1 MVAIFTGA
9 GTGFER
15 GSGSALGSSGL
26 LGSASVG
33 RGGEQLLLN
42 AATGNLLISRQ
53 DEFLVGR
60 GPDVAVSRTYNS
72 LGDGSDDNGDNWL
85 QSTDRKLFG
94 FDGALNAVGSVVKRR
109 AADGSVVTYVSDGTA
124 YRATNSAGIHDK
136 VTYDG
141 SWHWSSEDGRIV
153 EDYGYWVN
161 GYVITRQTDATSGD
175 SLTFTYS
182 GDKLTTVTTADGGQ
196 IQYSWSGNHITQVV
210 SGDGTA
216 TRYYYDS
223 YDRLSR
229 VDTELT
235 GGGSVYSL
243 FYTYDGSSK
252 RVASL
257 AQTDGSRIEFTYAQI
272 GGDYRVTAVKQWVD
286 EGVSRTT
293 RIDYD
298 LANRVTTVID
308 PAGVGTRFYY
318 DSVGKLTRL
327 DEAAAGPGAAE
338 HITTF
343 QYSGDDLEAV
353 RGYDGAAK
361 LATNSFS
368 SYMAYLR
375 DARGNIVQT
384 VDGTLHTVVRTY
396 SASNRLL
403 TETSYTGLDPDG
415 AGGVLP
421 SGGMTTRYVYDSQD
435 RLTYTVSAEGRVTQY
450 SYTYDLP
457 TMVTTYVDQRFNLAG
472 WAADV
477 APSAAQMDAWRSAIA
492 DKSTVQ
498 LHQNWYDGRGNLT
511 RTTEWGAANADG
523 TPSSANDYK
532 TTHYVYD
539 SAGRLLSKTVAGTN
553 PQTFVYDG
561 LGRLISSTDANG
573 ATTLTIYRDG
583 LNQVDTVTLP
593 AGGNLVNQS
602 GWPTQPAGSQPVR
615 GPNLVDNSRWPEEVE
630 GPNLIDLANW
640 PGNPA
645 SVPGGTATLPT
656 WNNSYTPE
664 TQWVSTIG
672 PNGLPVVA
680 MNAGQSDAYD
690 PGGGNQTNL
699 STYDPTKAYRFTLN
713 FQVTEANKHLVFFG
727 LFGDGAN
734 AMVRNGQDGSED
746 GNPYFTYA
754 IPGSGN
760 SLQAGRWYTMVGYV
774 LPAGA
779 ENVAWGSLGG
789 VYDAETGDKVLN
801 VNSFRWNETYTGSKA
816 GVRFF
821 NYYNKEI
828 QGYYTN
834 FYKPEMHQLNF
845 GSGPASIEGWSNVL
859 SYLGETRWTRTTGPD
874 GSPVWAIKTGQLDA
888 NEPGG
893 GNHSNAITID
903 GSKAYEFTYYFKK
916 TDLDSHNI
924 YFGAQDAW
932 DGSSYVRQ
940 AWDGGVQHNPYFFSA
955 GTDWQTQNLQS
966 DRWYKVVG
974 YVFPEGSANINTADY
989 GGVYDMTTGQRIA
1002 SVNNFRWYE
1011 GRPSNQVTSR
1021 FFNYYGQADQ
1031 GWSTLFYKP
1040 EVREYQGPMPVQAGY
1055 AQVPGWYNPG
1065 YHVDET
1071 NWVRMLGPD
1080 GRPVVAIQ
1088 SGQAD
1093 YSAEGG
1099 GNYTNTATID
1109 PSQAYEFSIYFQ
1121 LSATDQHHVYLGLT
1135 PSYPAYVDQQWS
1147 GVASENPYFMY
1158 WVPTAAAGYQPG
1170 KWYKIVGYVL
1180 PQGSALGTAS
1190 NYGGVYDV
1198 ATGQKIEAVSNY
1210 QWSAGRPD
1218 NSVFLRFFNYYEE
1231 SLQNKSTY
1239 FYGASFRPVDDF
1251 VQSTFDEATLV
1262 RSAHYNRAGEL
1273 VSLTEAGKNVTGG
1286 TATYAYDE
1294 AGRLKSATDFRGNT
1308 HYYVYDKRGRKTAD
1322 VAADGTMV
1330 EYRYDAEGRQ
1340 VASVR
1345 YYQTLSVGQMQ
1356 LLRETDGILDVARI
1370 RPVASGTVD
1379 VWTWTVYDIAGR
1391 VLETIQGDGAVT
1403 AHEYDGAGRLVR
1415 TMGYANKLSSGQIAA
1430 LIANPVSGVLLP
1442 GSSAGDRA
1450 SRSFFD
1456 KDGLLLG
1463 TLDGEGYL
1471 SRTLYDGAGQVIE
1484 TIAYANATGTAYR
1497 AAGTLDQLATS
1508 AGTSG
1513 ADRHVHFVY
1522 DGQGLLRYQ
1531 IDPLGAVTE
1540 YGYVEPYSWA
1550 YGRVRSTT
1558 RYAGTIALPGTFTLG
1573 SVASALSSAGLVG
1586 AAGNRTSYNVYDR
1599 AGQLIYAIDA
1609 AGGVIGHVYD
1619 DLGRIVKTIAFAEP
1633 RPTSSQPLPGDMEA
1647 WAAARAGN
1655 AANRVT
1661 RAFYNGRGDLLYAID
1676 AEGFVTE
1683 NRYDADG
1690 RVVRTIRYDLKTSIS
1705 DGATAAVVAAA
1716 VASSDYA
1723 DTQTV
1728 YDVQGRVSDQYDAA
1742 GTRTWYWYRGNGQL
1756 GQVSRAFGTVDQSDI
1771 WYFHDAA
1778 GRLLVR
1784 YDAAGTPEQAITQY
1798 EYDGLGDLVSTT
1810 DPNFHTTSF
1819 DYDRAGRLVRQRN
1832 SLAEPTNFTYNAF
1845 GERVS
1850 VTNARGFS
1858 TYSEYDQAGRVT
1870 SVVDALNYTTTTR
1883 YTAFGEVASVT
1894 RGAAVTSFAYDKLGR
1909 AVTTT
1914 DAEGGVETSGY
1925 DAFGNRIRLVNKLGG
1940 ITDYSY
1946 DRRGL
1951 LAEERVQ
1958 AILDG
1963 SGNVVTAAFS
1973 RNRYEYDARG
1983 NVVHRI
1989 EAYGL
1994 AEQRDSWFEYDKANR
2009 LTSKW
2014 GEAVSVGL
2022 SQAMATPREYYR
2034 YDTRGNLVETIDA
2047 NGARTLSY
2055 YDDLDRKVA
2064 QVTPAGTAGTQGVLS
2079 TFAYDAVGNLTA
2091 SRTWATL
2098 VALPGMAGGTPPG
2111 NPGGAYRE
2119 TVNSYDN
2126 LDRLKTTSVANQS
2139 VGYWNGSSYAYATG
2153 VTLTTS
2159 YDYDVVGN
2167 VVRTTGPDGAV
2178 VHSYYDALDRKT
2190 AQVDAGSWLTTWSY
2204 DAEGNVLSEWRYAG
2218 QATGVSIAGYGAPGT
2233 QGDDRVTNFAYDK
2246 MGRRIRES
2254 RWLVETWSLNAANG
2268 QLVGGGG
2275 RWADIQYSYNA
2286 LGEVRTKTEATGD
2299 VTTYSYDNAGR
2310 LIQEARPGFNGVT
2323 PTVRYQ
2329 YNGLGQLTVTRQGDA
2344 SLSGNDRIST
2354 NLYDGA
2360 GRLTGVSD
2368 ALGQT
2373 RSYYYDAAGR
2383 KVGEYY
2389 TRELGNGGSLGAGT
2403 LVTEGISYQYDL
2415 AGNVVRQAIN
2425 TIAGGSWSEV
2435 SSTQSAYDAFGAITA
2450 RGTNGGWQE
2459 QFRYDTAGHLV
2470 ASNAG
2475 DGVWRIHAYDKA
2487 GRQTLAIESNGSTDL
2502 SGLSQASAI
2511 ALIAGGTVTA
2521 SATVYDGRGQAVQAV
2536 QIQRQTA
2543 VGGAVQNIATAR
2555 GYTAFGELAW
2565 ETDAYGRQTDY
2576 SYNTMG
2582 RVTQIQRPSV
2592 SVTAENGTVSSTRPT
2607 ERMFYDISGRLIGT
2621 QDANS
2626 VWTGSGVKT
2635 TRQLLAGTGYG
2646 DGAALMVRE
2655 WHPDGGIV
2663 ANSYDVFGDQVDS
2676 WDALNRH
2683 TSMAYDKLG
2692 RLTQVTRPATA
2703 AGTLVQS
2710 YAYDVLGNRIG
2721 AWNNA
2726 VGYAG
2731 RERTQYDALGRIT
2744 LQVAF
2749 GGDTTTTSYGWDG
2762 AMATSGLGTFG
2773 GWVATSSY
2781 ANGMTSVART
2791 DLQGRLTSK
2800 TDLGGHV
2807 TSAGY
2812 DLAGRMTSRTTTG
2825 AHGTESASY
2834 AWLNNGQI
2842 GSMSTSAG
2850 GITTTQSSSYDLSG
2864 NKLAEYSTRAGVV
2877 IQNATAT
2884 YDALNRLVT
2893 WSESGSDASIT
2904 PAASSTYEYD
2914 ANSNVMRTLSS
2925 FRYLDQNGAALGFVA
2940 TKDDV
2945 YRYDTMNRMVRGGG
2959 VDIAYDVAG
2968 QRVRVATWSDGLTWT
2983 GWRARAPGSGQIVLA
2998 DDPSMYEWQGYNWTP
3013 AGRATY
3019 SGQVVETYSYTADG
3033 QLDQVWVSAEQASA
3047 NGGPFVQ
3054 ANGTF
3059 GPAVRRAAFA
3069 YDLQGRL
3076 TGQTDYE
3083 ADGTTVAYS
3092 RSELWYDAAGR
3103 LYHEMQVVRQG
3114 ADTLLTYL
3122 DTGYGA
3128 GTGGYALGA
3137 VTSVSAV
3144 TFKNGSNSAVPD
3156 TLTTNG
3162 FAWFDGA
3169 VQASVAYKP
3178 DASGSSVFTT
3188 SYGLSAGGL
3197 TNSAYIAD
3205 GRPREVRFVLDAAG
3219 QAIRRDEADNNPSLG
3234 DPHQLWYRFNGRE
3247 MGNVTNDNVD
3257 AAYLSSIA
3265 SRQTAA
3271 GTGAFRNGALTGGGR
3286 AVFGEAYRAL
3296 TSYSQGGA
3304 GGSYEAQGGETLEGV
3319 AAQLWGDGALW
3330 YRLAEANG
3338 LSVSATLVAGQ
3349 RLTIPAGVMR
3359 SSNSAATFK
3368 PYDPAEALGSLS
3380 PTTPKPAQ
3388 KGNKCGALGAILMA
3402 AVAVAITLLIKA
3414 PVAEFMSSL
3423 LGTTSAVAGS
3433 AAAVAT
3439 GVAAG
3444 AVVGAA
3450 ASAGSQIFGL
3460 VTGIQDKFNWK
3471 NVALAGI
3478 SAGVAAGLAGSF
3490 GEVAGSPFLGDAVR
3504 GALGSAIGQGIGVA
3518 TGLQSKFDFAGVAA
3532 AGLGMGAS
3540 GAIGLGGFEGRLL
3553 SNTAGGLA
3561 NAAARS
3567 LLDGTSFGDNILA
3580 ALPDII
3586 GQTIG
3591 GMVADQVAGSG
3602 KMSPGER
3609 ALVAEAENSA
3619 NAVTAAE
3626 ANRGYVV
3633 RAVAGAVANGASPNA
3648 TDKGSDND
3656 TEIVVTGKKLSDAAY
3671 MPASY
3676 NQIAQ
3681 VAGAKSITVD
3691 RLTGG
3696 RLKIGNG
3703 IYTASA
3709 ILEIARSYSEKYQID
3724 NVISRFGL
3732 SSDSASDVLSASA
3745 YVWGQYRL
3753 PAMSDQIGFS
3763 GPTLDNASQALMRVT
3778 MIDPS
3783 IFINALS
3790 GSSYNQQLLWYA
3802 AVGAATGS
3810 ISRARPQGVEPALQT
3825 SSRAARAAIAAN
3837 LLSGKWQA
3845 HHLIPAEIWGA
3856 NPGIARL
3863 ARQQGWNQDGPS
3875 NLIALPAD
3883 AAAQAST
3890 ALTLPIHNGSHP
3902 RYNLAVGV
3910 EIQTY
3915 IASAGGRLNA
3925 YQARGVMELISARQ
3939 RVGILTGQWNPRVN

>member
-124 YRATNSAGIHDK
+124 YRATNSAGIRDK

-2047 NGARTLSY
+2047 NGA
-2055 YDDLDRKVA
+2055 
-2064 QVTPAGTAGTQGVLS
+2064 
-2079 TFAYDAVGNLTA
+2079 
-2091 SRTWATL
+2091 
-2098 VALPGMAGGTPPG
+2098 
-2111 NPGGAYRE
+2111 
-2119 TVNSYDN
+2119 
-2126 LDRLKTTSVANQS
+2126 
-2139 VGYWNGSSYAYATG
+2139 
-2153 VTLTTS
+2153 
-2159 YDYDVVGN
+2159 
-2167 VVRTTGPDGAV
+2167 
-2178 VHSYYDALDRKT
+2178 
-2190 AQVDAGSWLTTWSY
+2190 
-2204 DAEGNVLSEWRYAG
+2204 
-2218 QATGVSIAGYGAPGT
+2218 
-2233 QGDDRVTNFAYDK
+2233 
-2246 MGRRIRES
+2246 
-2254 RWLVETWSLNAANG
+2254 
-2268 QLVGGGG
+2268 
-2275 RWADIQYSYNA
+2275 
-2286 LGEVRTKTEATGD
+2286 
-2299 VTTYSYDNAGR
+2299 
-2310 LIQEARPGFNGVT
+2310 
-2323 PTVRYQ
+2323 
-2329 YNGLGQLTVTRQGDA
+2329 
-2344 SLSGNDRIST
+2344 
-2354 NLYDGA
+2354 
-2360 GRLTGVSD
+2360 
-2368 ALGQT
+2368 
-2373 RSYYYDAAGR
+2373 
-2383 KVGEYY
+2383 
-2389 TRELGNGGSLGAGT
+2389 
-2403 LVTEGISYQYDL
+2403 
-2415 AGNVVRQAIN
+2415 
-2425 TIAGGSWSEV
+2425 
-2435 SSTQSAYDAFGAITA
+2435 
-2450 RGTNGGWQE
+2450 
-2459 QFRYDTAGHLV
+2459 
-2470 ASNAG
+2470 
-2475 DGVWRIHAYDKA
+2475 
-2487 GRQTLAIESNGSTDL
+2487 
-2502 SGLSQASAI
+2502 
-2511 ALIAGGTVTA
+2511 
-2521 SATVYDGRGQAVQAV
+2521 
-2536 QIQRQTA
+2536 
-2543 VGGAVQNIATAR
+2543 
-2555 GYTAFGELAW
+2555 
-2565 ETDAYGRQTDY
+2565 
-2576 SYNTMG
+2576 
-2582 RVTQIQRPSV
+2582 
-2592 SVTAENGTVSSTRPT
+2592 
-2607 ERMFYDISGRLIGT
+2607 
-2621 QDANS
+2621 
-2626 VWTGSGVKT
+2626 
-2635 TRQLLAGTGYG
+2635 
-2646 DGAALMVRE
+2646 
-2655 WHPDGGIV
+2655 
-2663 ANSYDVFGDQVDS
+2663 
-2676 WDALNRH
+2676 
-2683 TSMAYDKLG
+2683 
-2692 RLTQVTRPATA
+2692 
-2703 AGTLVQS
+2703 
-2710 YAYDVLGNRIG
+2710 
-2721 AWNNA
+2721 
-2726 VGYAG
+2726 
-2731 RERTQYDALGRIT
+2731 
-2744 LQVAF
+2744 
-2749 GGDTTTTSYGWDG
+2749 
-2762 AMATSGLGTFG
+2762 
-2773 GWVATSSY
+2773 
-2781 ANGMTSVART
+2781 
-2791 DLQGRLTSK
+2791 
-2800 TDLGGHV
+2800 
-2807 TSAGY
+2807 
-2812 DLAGRMTSRTTTG
+2812 
-2825 AHGTESASY
+2825 
-2834 AWLNNGQI
+2834 
-2842 GSMSTSAG
+2842 
-2850 GITTTQSSSYDLSG
+2850 
-2864 NKLAEYSTRAGVV
+2864 
-2877 IQNATAT
+2877 
-2884 YDALNRLVT
+2884 
-2893 WSESGSDASIT
+2893 
-2904 PAASSTYEYD
+2904 
-2914 ANSNVMRTLSS
+2914 
-2925 FRYLDQNGAALGFVA
+2925 
-2940 TKDDV
+2940 
-2945 YRYDTMNRMVRGGG
+2945 
-2959 VDIAYDVAG
+2959 
-2968 QRVRVATWSDGLTWT
+2968 
-2983 GWRARAPGSGQIVLA
+2983 
-2998 DDPSMYEWQGYNWTP
+2998 
-3013 AGRATY
+3013 
-3019 SGQVVETYSYTADG
+3019 
-3033 QLDQVWVSAEQASA
+3033 
-3047 NGGPFVQ
+3047 
-3054 ANGTF
+3054 
-3059 GPAVRRAAFA
+3059 
-3069 YDLQGRL
+3069 
-3076 TGQTDYE
+3076 
-3083 ADGTTVAYS
+3083 
-3092 RSELWYDAAGR
+3092 
-3103 LYHEMQVVRQG
+3103 
-3114 ADTLLTYL
+3114 
-3122 DTGYGA
+3122 
-3128 GTGGYALGA
+3128 
-3137 VTSVSAV
+3137 
-3144 TFKNGSNSAVPD
+3144 
-3156 TLTTNG
+3156 
-3162 FAWFDGA
+3162 
-3169 VQASVAYKP
+3169 
-3178 DASGSSVFTT
+3178 
-3188 SYGLSAGGL
+3188 
-3197 TNSAYIAD
+3197 
-3205 GRPREVRFVLDAAG
+3205 
-3219 QAIRRDEADNNPSLG
+3219 
-3234 DPHQLWYRFNGRE
+3234 
-3247 MGNVTNDNVD
+3247 
-3257 AAYLSSIA
+3257 
-3265 SRQTAA
+3265 
-3271 GTGAFRNGALTGGGR
+3271 
-3286 AVFGEAYRAL
+3286 
-3296 TSYSQGGA
+3296 
-3304 GGSYEAQGGETLEGV
+3304 
-3319 AAQLWGDGALW
+3319 
-3330 YRLAEANG
+3330 
-3338 LSVSATLVAGQ
+3338 
-3349 RLTIPAGVMR
+3349 
-3359 SSNSAATFK
+3359 
-3368 PYDPAEALGSLS
+3368 
-3380 PTTPKPAQ
+3380 
-3388 KGNKCGALGAILMA
+3388 
-3402 AVAVAITLLIKA
+3402 
-3414 PVAEFMSSL
+3414 
-3423 LGTTSAVAGS
+3423 
-3433 AAAVAT
+3433 
-3439 GVAAG
+3439 
-3444 AVVGAA
+3444 
-3450 ASAGSQIFGL
+3450 
-3460 VTGIQDKFNWK
+3460 
-3471 NVALAGI
+3471 
-3478 SAGVAAGLAGSF
+3478 
-3490 GEVAGSPFLGDAVR
+3490 
-3504 GALGSAIGQGIGVA
+3504 
-3518 TGLQSKFDFAGVAA
+3518 
-3532 AGLGMGAS
+3532 
-3540 GAIGLGGFEGRLL
+3540 
-3553 SNTAGGLA
+3553 
-3561 NAAARS
+3561 
-3567 LLDGTSFGDNILA
+3567 
-3580 ALPDII
+3580 
-3586 GQTIG
+3586 
-3591 GMVADQVAGSG
+3591 
-3602 KMSPGER
+3602 
-3609 ALVAEAENSA
+3609 
-3619 NAVTAAE
+3619 
-3626 ANRGYVV
+3626 
-3633 RAVAGAVANGASPNA
+3633 
-3648 TDKGSDND
+3648 
-3656 TEIVVTGKKLSDAAY
+3656 
-3671 MPASY
+3671 
-3676 NQIAQ
+3676 
-3681 VAGAKSITVD
+3681 
-3691 RLTGG
+3691 
-3696 RLKIGNG
+3696 
-3703 IYTASA
+3703 
-3709 ILEIARSYSEKYQID
+3709 
-3724 NVISRFGL
+3724 
-3732 SSDSASDVLSASA
+3732 
-3745 YVWGQYRL
+3745 
-3753 PAMSDQIGFS
+3753 
-3763 GPTLDNASQALMRVT
+3763 
-3778 MIDPS
+3778 
-3783 IFINALS
+3783 
-3790 GSSYNQQLLWYA
+3790 
-3802 AVGAATGS
+3802 
-3810 ISRARPQGVEPALQT
+3810 
-3825 SSRAARAAIAAN
+3825 
-3837 LLSGKWQA
+3837 
-3845 HHLIPAEIWGA
+3845 
-3856 NPGIARL
+3856 
-3863 ARQQGWNQDGPS
+3863 
-3875 NLIALPAD
+3875 
-3883 AAAQAST
+3883 
-3890 ALTLPIHNGSHP
+3890 
-3902 RYNLAVGV
+3902 
-3910 EIQTY
+3910 
-3915 IASAGGRLNA
+3915 
-3925 YQARGVMELISARQ
+3925 
-3939 RVGILTGQWNPRVN
+3939 